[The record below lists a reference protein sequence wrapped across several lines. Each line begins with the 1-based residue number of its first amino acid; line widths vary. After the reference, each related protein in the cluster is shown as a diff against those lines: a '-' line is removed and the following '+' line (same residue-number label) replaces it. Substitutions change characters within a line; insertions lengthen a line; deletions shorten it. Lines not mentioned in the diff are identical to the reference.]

1 VSTRI
6 GLPRYSRRFGVIVA
20 ILGGG
25 ALGAVPLVALA
36 NVTPPTLLTAANYA
50 VIAGSGI
57 TSADGSAGTIIN
69 GTMAIYPN
77 SVAAVTG
84 FPPATSFLP
93 IDAASG
99 SGSAGNALQ
108 AQNDLTTAYGQAA
121 AATPFTD
128 ESGTNLGGL
137 ELTPGVYKFTST
149 AQLTGTLILNGEG
162 QTNPTFIFQ
171 VGTALTTAS
180 ASTVELINGAA
191 GCAVYW
197 QVASLATLGSTTT
210 FQGNLMAQ
218 AGITMDSGAT
228 IGVGGA
234 KDGGRALVSTSG
246 PLTMASDNIVD
257 EPTGG
262 CVYAA
267 STTTSTPTSSTT
279 TPTPGTG
286 AYAVGPG
293 GVPLDLIALTLV
305 CVGVLA
311 TSAGFRLRRTCA

>member
-1 VSTRI
+1 MSTRI
-6 GLPRYSRRFGVIVA
+6 GLPRYSRRFGVIAA
-20 ILGGG
+20 IASG
-25 ALGAVPLVALA
+25 VALA
-36 NVTPPTLLTAANYA
+36 ALPTGVLANVAPPTLLSAANFA
-50 VIAGSGI
+50 AIAGTGI
-57 TSADGSAGTIIN
+57 TNSPGTGTYIN
-69 GTMAIYPN
+69 G
-77 SVAAVTG
+77 AAAVDPANASSVTG
-84 FPPATSFLP
+84 FPPGYYASL
-93 IDAASG
+93 DAAD
-99 SGSAGNALQ
+99 AVALQ
-108 AQNDLTTAYGQAA
+108 AQTDLTAAYTEAA
-121 AATPFTD
+121 NATPFINLTGTD
-128 ESGTNLGGL
+128 LGGL
-137 ELTPGVYKFTST
+137 TLTPGVYRFTSN
-149 AQLTGTLILNGEG
+149 AQLTGTLTLNGEG
-162 QTNPTFIFQ
+162 QANPTFIFQ
-171 VGTALTTAS
+171 MEAELTTAS
-180 ASTVELINGAA
+180 GSSVVFENGAS
-191 GCAVYW
+191 GCALYW
-197 QVASLATLGSTTT
+197 QITSEATLGSTTS

-267 STTTSTPTSSTT
+267 STTTSAPTSSTT

-311 TSAGFRLRRTCA
+311 TSAGFSLRRKRA